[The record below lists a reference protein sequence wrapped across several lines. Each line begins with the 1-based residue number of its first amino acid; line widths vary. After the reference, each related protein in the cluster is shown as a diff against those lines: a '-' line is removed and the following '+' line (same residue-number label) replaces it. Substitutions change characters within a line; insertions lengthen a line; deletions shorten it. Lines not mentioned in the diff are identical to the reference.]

1 MICWPDIG
9 GGGLEMLG
17 RDTDGGVF
25 IIVGST
31 CVMVAEIA
39 DVRARFALGG
49 GLGEFARGF
58 D

>member
-31 CVMVAEIA
+31 CVMVAKIA
-39 DVRARFALGG
+39 DVRARFTLGG
-49 GLGEFARGF
+49 GLG
-58 D
+58 